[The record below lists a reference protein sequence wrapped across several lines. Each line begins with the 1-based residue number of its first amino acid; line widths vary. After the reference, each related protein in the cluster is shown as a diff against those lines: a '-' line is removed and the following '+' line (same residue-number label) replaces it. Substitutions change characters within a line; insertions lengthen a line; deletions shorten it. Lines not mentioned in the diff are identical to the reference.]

1 MPTETRK
8 DTLRNASLFV
18 MSAILLLF
26 GGLGARSLWGSEDRW
41 AEISR
46 NILKSGDWF
55 HPAINGQVY
64 FDKPL
69 FSYWWIV
76 ASEWITGTLD
86 EFTIRLPSL
95 MAGVIVLWATFN
107 LARRLWDLQVAW
119 LSLWL
124 LLGSYGFLFWTHTA
138 AAEMGNVAF
147 IMLAVA
153 WFFRYRDSTA
163 FRHYLVFWLICGTGA
178 QLKGLTAFIVPA
190 LLLFP
195 WLVRERR
202 LLMHLNIGHALA
214 AMIGIGLF
222 LLPYLGAALLPLPAG
237 YTLPYH
243 DLSGLELVIRE
254 NVVRFFQ
261 PFDHRDPF
269 YSYLYHVP
277 RLLLPWVF
285 VFIAALIVALRNYRS
300 ASWQNRW
307 LLEAILLVFLF
318 FTLSGSRRWYY
329 ILPIVPFCS
338 LLMAVYLLHGPSG
351 SLRSAALVATQG
363 LLGLLGLGL
372 VVSPLLLL
380 WRDMPVTAAMWF
392 MSVALLLLLP
402 LIWVKRMRI
411 AAFSGNSHVGGQVF
425 GLVVLSLLLMW
436 AVFTVV
442 MPYTDG
448 FRHDKSFALALQ
460 QQLGE
465 QDRVAFYQHERPDVV
480 FYLEQDYIVRRLEML
495 SPQVLDGTTV
505 LIVERQYVKD
515 IVDAYPG
522 LLADVPLL
530 KQTGYEWQGKRRKS
544 NLSAWRLS
552 DSATTGVPR
561 QLPLDAPDGY

>member
-1 MPTETRK
+1 MPPDSRK

-55 HPAINGQVY
+55 HPAINGQIY

-76 ASEWITGTLD
+76 VSEWITGSLD

-95 MAGVIVLWATFN
+95 MAGVIVLWATFSI
-107 LARRLWDLQVAW
+107 ARRLWDLQVAW

-153 WFFRYRDSTA
+153 WFFRYRESST
-163 FRHYLVFWLICGTGA
+163 FRHYLVFWLICGAGA
-178 QLKGLTAFIVPA
+178 QLKGLTAIIVPA
-190 LLLFP
+190 LLLLP

-202 LLMHLNIGHALA
+202 LLTHLNFAHALA
-214 AMIGIGLF
+214 AAIGIGFF
-222 LLPYLGAALLPLPAG
+222 LLPYLGAALLPMPES
-237 YTLPYH
+237 YVVPSN

-261 PFDHRDPF
+261 PFDHRDPV

-285 VFIAALIVALRNYRS
+285 VFIAALIVTLRNYRA

-307 LLEAILLVFLF
+307 LLEASLLVFLF

-338 LLMAVYLLHGPSG
+338 LLMADYLLHGPLG
-351 SLRSAALVATQG
+351 SLRSAALTATQ
-363 LLGLLGLGL
+363 LLLALLGLGL
-372 VVSPLLLL
+372 IVSPLLLVL
-380 WRDMPVTAAMWF
+380 QDMPVTPVMWF
-392 MSVALLLLLP
+392 MSAGLLLLVP
-402 LIWVKRMRI
+402 LTWIMRTPI
-411 AAFSGNSHVGGQVF
+411 AVFSGNNRAGGQVT
-425 GLVVLSLLLMW
+425 GLVAVTLLLMW
-436 AVFTVV
+436 TVFTVV
-442 MPYTDG
+442 MPYTDS
-448 FRHDKSFALALQ
+448 FRHNKSFALALQ
-460 QQLGE
+460 EQLGE
-465 QDRVAFYQHERPDVV
+465 QDLVAFYRHDRPDVV
-480 FYLEQDYIVRRLEML
+480 FYLEQDYVVRPLEVL
-495 SPQVLDGTTV
+495 SPEVLDDTTV
-505 LIVERQYVKD
+505 LIVEQEYISD
-515 IVDAYPG
+515 IGDRYPG
-522 LLADVPLL
+522 LLTAAPLL
-530 KQTGYEWQGKRRKS
+530 RQPVYEWQGKDRKS
-544 NLSAWRLS
+544 NLSAWRL
-552 DSATTGVPR
+552 
-561 QLPLDAPDGY
+561 LDIPAPDTAGQQR